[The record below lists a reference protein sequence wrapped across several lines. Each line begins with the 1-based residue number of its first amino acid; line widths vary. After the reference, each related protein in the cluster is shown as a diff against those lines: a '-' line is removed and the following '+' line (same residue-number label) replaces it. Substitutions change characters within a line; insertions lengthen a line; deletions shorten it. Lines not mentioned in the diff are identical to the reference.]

1 MQRPVTIIGAL
12 VVVVSGYILWTRYFA
27 PADGVVVV
35 ERTLYMWGALL
46 LISLI
51 MIVAVRR

>member
-1 MQRPVTIIGAL
+1 MQRPVTIIAAL
-12 VVVVSGYILWTRYFA
+12 VAVLSAYILWTRYFDPA
-27 PADGVVVV
+27 PGVAVVD
-35 ERTLYMWGALL
+35 RTLYMWGALL